1 MGTLLA
7 PVILAQL
14 AAAGA
19 VALALYLGLRLVR
32 SSFLVPGIL
41 LLAAALA
48 HLAFVLT
55 GTTLSEA
62 LALGWTFKAPTAVGL
77 APTWDF
83 GDVRVFPWHLL
94 PGLSADIFAVMFVTA
109 ITMLLNT
116 TGIEL
121 LTRREADLQRELTT
135 LGVTNFVIAA
145 LGGYISCISLSRTTL
160 TYTAGGRSRVCGL
173 TVAAASVLMLAVDP
187 GFIAYIPKFV
197 LGGLLLYLGASLM
210 YVAGRRGPSD
220 LAARICL
227 AARHS
232 ITHRSVRLYCRRID
246 RRRHRLRYLCR
257 QREPGQCHQVQL
269 RRLGISFHARSR
281 T

>member
-32 SSFLVPGIL
+32 SPFLVPGIL

-116 TGIEL
+116 T
-121 LTRREADLQRELTT
+121 
-135 LGVTNFVIAA
+135 
-145 LGGYISCISLSRTTL
+145 
-160 TYTAGGRSRVCGL
+160 
-173 TVAAASVLMLAVDP
+173 
-187 GFIAYIPKFV
+187 
-197 LGGLLLYLGASLM
+197 
-210 YVAGRRGPSD
+210 
-220 LAARICL
+220 
-227 AARHS
+227 
-232 ITHRSVRLYCRRID
+232 
-246 RRRHRLRYLCR
+246 
-257 QREPGQCHQVQL
+257 
-269 RRLGISFHARSR
+269 
-281 T
+281 